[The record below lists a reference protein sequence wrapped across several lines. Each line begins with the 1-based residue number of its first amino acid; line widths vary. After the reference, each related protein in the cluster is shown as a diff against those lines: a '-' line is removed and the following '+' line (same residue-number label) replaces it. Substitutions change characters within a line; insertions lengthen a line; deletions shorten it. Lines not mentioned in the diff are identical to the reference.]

1 MQNTLKPVLNEMLVD
16 VFHQILTI
24 QQNRLKKM
32 GVTLSLSEVHVLE
45 AIEKTPLPTMSH
57 IAKRLHI
64 TVGSLTTAIKRLV
77 KKGFVIREKDIH
89 DKRKVIVKNTDQAK
103 DVLTHH
109 EAFHA
114 SMIDALIENLDESSL
129 MALTDSFKKLTTF
142 FKEIA

>member
-24 QQNRLKKM
+24 QQKRLKKM

-45 AIEKTPLPTMSH
+45 AIEKTSLPTMSH

-64 TVGSLTTAIKRLV
+64 TVGNLTTAIKRLV
-77 KKGFVIREKDIH
+77 KKGFVILEKDIH

-114 SMIDALIENLDESSL
+114 SMIDALVQNLDESSL
-129 MALTDSFKKLTTF
+129 TALTDSFKKLTTF
-142 FKEIA
+142 FKEVA